1 MKRNQK
7 WIGRERL
14 KVTFTVKTWKHSP
27 LEMKNISSAVMN
39 VRDLNSKSFTII
51 KRWGQV
57 KKVAIDFLET
67 CMGHKGDRQVPKV
80 T

>member
-1 MKRNQK
+1 
-7 WIGRERL
+7 
-14 KVTFTVKTWKHSP
+14 
-27 LEMKNISSAVMN
+27 MN